1 MKAAP
6 TRRTVGPQTQM
17 AAVCRTKLMPKVARM
32 VVSGSLPMSERSAL
46 RCMISPKTKTH
57 SAAAARPSQKLPVM
71 VKNTQ
76 PM

>member
-1 MKAAP
+1 
-6 TRRTVGPQTQM
+6 M
-17 AAVCRTKLMPKVARM
+17 AAVCKTRLIPKVARM

-46 RCMISPKTKTH
+46 RCMIRPKTKTH
-57 SAAAARPSQKLPVM
+57 NPAAAKPNQKLPVM